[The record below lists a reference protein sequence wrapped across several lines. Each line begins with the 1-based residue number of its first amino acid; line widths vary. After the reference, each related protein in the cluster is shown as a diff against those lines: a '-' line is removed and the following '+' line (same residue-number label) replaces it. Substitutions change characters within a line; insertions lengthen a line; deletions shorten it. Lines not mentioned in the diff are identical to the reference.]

1 MKVLVGGPIEC
12 GHRHRVLDMFQT
24 LTTEVLQ
31 LGSRVGYQSESINA
45 KGVTTEMVDDLRAEF
60 ETLRAHVTF

>member
-1 MKVLVGGPIEC
+1 MKVLVGGPIDSD
-12 GHRHRVLDMFQT
+12 HRHRVLDMFQT

-31 LGSRVGYQSESINA
+31 LGSRVGDQSESSNA

-60 ETLRAHVTF
+60 ETLHAHVTF